1 MSLKYAKETQ
11 INHDLFT
18 KTGSQLISPDYADIG
33 YRYIDIDMNP
43 NGSGPNI
50 YTIFKNGTD
59 VSICGFQVAKECF
72 LRVQSFISFS
82 CHIY

>member
-1 MSLKYAKETQ
+1 
-11 INHDLFT
+11 
-18 KTGSQLISPDYADIG
+18 
-33 YRYIDIDMNP
+33 MNP
-43 NGSGPNI
+43 NGSGPKI